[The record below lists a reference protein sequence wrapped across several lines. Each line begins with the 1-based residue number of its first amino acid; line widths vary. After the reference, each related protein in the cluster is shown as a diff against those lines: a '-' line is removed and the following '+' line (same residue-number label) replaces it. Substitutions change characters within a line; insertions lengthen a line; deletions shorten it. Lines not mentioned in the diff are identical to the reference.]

1 MPFNLF
7 VSKAPAYAGAANPS
21 TKTKTGFFGAVS
33 SLLGGS
39 QSPTYQTAEAIQPEA
54 PATRAPQVVCE
65 GLPLEAQV
73 SAVLQSPGRIV
84 VTIVIEEPDENASQA
99 APPSPVP

>member
-7 VSKAPAYAGAANPS
+7 VAKAPAYAGAANPS
-21 TKTKTGFFGAVS
+21 TKTKAGFFGALS
-33 SLLGGS
+33 SLLSGS
-39 QSPTYQTAEAIQPEA
+39 QTPTYQTAAAIQSEA
-54 PATRAPQVVCE
+54 AATPAQVVCE

-84 VTIVIEEPDENASQA
+84 VTIVIEEPDENASQSA
-99 APPSPVP
+99 SPSPVP